1 MCFQV
6 SPLSATRLALLV
18 DERKS
23 REETNLEFSAT
34 ASTDKDESLPKDH
47 LMINIP
53 IMQPAA
59 GYSQIGKT
67 VDSAQ
72 DQPCSLRL
80 KAGHL
85 NQPKLRNCENL
96 GGREEAGIV
105 GEIVSQRMAL
115 FRCENDARMPH
126 SQSSDYEG
134 PTQMRMS
141 HSRLP
146 GSKPFE
152 KPGRF
157 EMLI

>member
-23 REETNLEFSAT
+23 REETNLEFSTT
-34 ASTDKDESLPKDH
+34 AASDKDESLPKDH

-53 IMQPAA
+53 IMQPAK
-59 GYSQIGKT
+59 YSQIGKT

-72 DQPCSLRL
+72 DQLCSLRL
-80 KAGHL
+80 KAGQI
-85 NQPKLRNCENL
+85 NQPKLRNCENV

-105 GEIVSQRMAL
+105 GEIVSKRMAL
-115 FRCENDARMPH
+115 FRCENDAKMSH

-141 HSRLP
+141 HSRSA